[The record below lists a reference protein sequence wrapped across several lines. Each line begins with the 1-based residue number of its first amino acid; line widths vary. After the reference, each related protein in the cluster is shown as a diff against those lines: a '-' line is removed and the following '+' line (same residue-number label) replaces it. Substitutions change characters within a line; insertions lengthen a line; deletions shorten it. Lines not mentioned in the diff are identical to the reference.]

1 MIKLPMTAA
10 GYSALENELKHRVR
24 VERARLI
31 QRIQEAIADD
41 SNLAEN
47 SEYQAAKA
55 EQEVNEARI
64 AELEDKLSRAEVI
77 DVSKL
82 SGAIIKFG
90 ATVTLIDKDTGNK
103 RVWHLVGEP
112 EADANKGRISV
123 TSPIARALIG
133 KTKGATVEVETPSG
147 AKVYEVQQV
156 EWLEQRPKNRKP

>member
-24 VERARLI
+24 VKRARLI

-41 SNLAEN
+41 LNLAEN

-103 RVWHLVGEP
+103 RVWQLVGEP

-133 KTKGATVEVETPSG
+133 KTKGATVEVETPGG

-156 EWLEQRPKNRKP
+156 EWLEQRSKNRKS

>member
-24 VERARLI
+24 IERARLI

-55 EQEVNEARI
+55 EQEINEAR
-64 AELEDKLSRAEVI
+64 ALEDKLSRAEVI

-103 RVWHLVGEP
+103 IVW
-112 EADANKGRISV
+112 
-123 TSPIARALIG
+123 
-133 KTKGATVEVETPSG
+133 
-147 AKVYEVQQV
+147 
-156 EWLEQRPKNRKP
+156 